1 MASSATYFFFI
12 AGFTP
17 ITVNN
22 FLKQEMHEEAL
33 DDEDGEN
40 SNNGDVTDNGPISN
54 IQNDTVRTSLSFK
67 SQPVEEPNMSFASCL
82 E

>member
-1 MASSATYFFFI
+1 
-12 AGFTP
+12 
-17 ITVNN
+17 
-22 FLKQEMHEEAL
+22 MHEEAL